1 MYSLTKHRIHVLI
14 KIDKTYWK
22 IAKGSNRVYLHVS
35 FGGIFTI
42 QQGLISCPL
51 HGKTTLRIL
60 NITLLNSSKIIGS
73 DRSKTVIFKIV
84 LVCA

>member
-1 MYSLTKHRIHVLI
+1 MYSLTKQRIHVLI

-22 IAKGSNRVYLHVS
+22 IAKGSNRVYLQVT

-51 HGKTTLRIL
+51 KGR
-60 NITLLNSSKIIGS
+60 
-73 DRSKTVIFKIV
+73 RP
-84 LVCA
+84 